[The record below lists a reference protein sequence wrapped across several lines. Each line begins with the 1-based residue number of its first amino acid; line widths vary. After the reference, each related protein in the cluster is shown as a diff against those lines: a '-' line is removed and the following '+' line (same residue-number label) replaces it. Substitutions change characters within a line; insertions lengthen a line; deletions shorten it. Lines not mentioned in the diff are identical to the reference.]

1 MHRLQNKF
9 ILSACL
15 LVTTLLALAHGY
27 ADEPINSNPVGFQVN
42 SVSQDTSSL
51 VITVVGT
58 LKAPANV
65 TPIFYLPSTSP
76 LVNGALATLQDNP
89 CATAIGGSNPHVCCL
104 DALHSSTVLDGSAQF
119 KTDFDATGANG
130 AVCTAGA
137 SNIADPSNTDA
148 HFTGLLGGS
157 ATWIGILGDDGTG
170 ISDGI
175 QTSIAPSGAADTYT
189 VTFEFLHSYLSVRA
203 LETDLG
209 SAQKR
214 YETFIGVV
222 FATLSTIDNSVSIT
236 ATQSGIQYD
245 KSDAAF
251 VSVSTEQD
259 RLAVDSV
266 VFQIHQGLDST
277 DVAQQYVEVTID
289 YDTAT
294 FTSGTATDLTVMAD
308 SLRWKIDTA
317 LPTTGWNAPC
327 SSTPSITWKTGC
339 LPEDPTLCDLD
350 VQYTAS
356 GTRIYFPVSSVAASA
371 TNKLYIQFVVA
382 LTMPTGTGTNVYS
395 SVTAVLDLSG
405 QPYLDHC
412 TVDEFQFTDIVDLL
426 SVSTTIGVTDA
437 TDEAITPAN
446 DHATGGNNEVHF
458 STVKAQSYADAA
470 MLIELDASTFFANAY
485 AADYTLTVDSAI
497 IFNFLS
503 TDTGSSYAGVQ
514 AEIQAGTAYTT
525 AELNDYYDIS
535 PTGTEVSKC
544 TNVPGSGAITDVIA
558 LDCYYRK
565 VIVDDTL
572 QTGMDESVYYAKGD
586 TASGTGISTAKSG
599 TLATFVRDKFFGG
612 NTAFA
617 TSQTATYL
625 GAHCLGGGTGSNV
638 DNNGYR
644 CLFIDPGYRWLSR
657 VSGNALTNFEI
668 SDKTIVT
675 LLVSVRDAS
684 GNVAAR
690 RLLSFDS
697 EKDSRKAHAQARL
710 REMHKQRSVTDS
722 IISYVSNNLRG
733 SAFGGPVAKPT
744 SRHSKSLQH
753 GRSLLQSSPAQ
764 EEAQMDYLADEY
776 AGGSLVVSNPY
787 VNPYVNMAYLAG
799 ASAKPWQFVK
809 FAIKKAS
816 NVPAEVFRHN
826 VHLVLANAG
835 NNPLLPGIEKIQ
847 TAAFSSSAS
856 GPAGGRRLL
865 ATATTD
871 ETVLAATIGNFT
883 IIYKEYLQ
891 CVLNTVV
898 SQTSNLTLTEAIA
911 TAQSCSSFNT
921 LESYSTDSVQV
932 YLDSNCGNGT
942 TVIQSA
948 QCNRLLSVQY
958 LFYPRIDFDE
968 SVAQTS
974 DPTLQFEI
982 PDIDS
987 TLINDE
993 SFIYNSR
1000 NAIATAMGV
1009 QMDHVLVTFKQPT
1022 ARRLLAFTYTMVVT
1036 VYPDSREATKW
1047 PPANFNVNTFYST
1060 SLRTKINEAIG
1071 AFNNNPVSVS
1081 TSVVNTIAPPTV
1093 PVTKKFTAEYKVKVS
1108 AFTQPLTSDIKSL
1121 LAAKTYEIMATYGAV
1136 AMDDVSAAGM
1146 FKPTSSVLEFTAKL
1160 GFSTNSE
1167 ACDSRSKVHDKRD
1180 SIQNDFKKDLMNLAL
1195 LGTASKVTVGDG
1207 KVFDTKTGEEQN
1219 CGLSAGAWVAI
1230 ILAIV
1235 VVLGGVIAYMYRA
1248 PIINWF
1254 SPGANSE
1261 LKAAP
1266 ASVFGTSNNGKVIY
1280 GRII

>member
-9 ILSACL
+9 ILSACVL
-15 LVTTLLALAHGY
+15 LTTLLALAHGY

-51 VITVVGT
+51 VITVTGT

-104 DALHSSTVLDGSAQF
+104 DALHSSTVFDGSAQF
-119 KTDFDATGANG
+119 ETDFDATGVNG

-137 SNIADPSNTDA
+137 SNIADPANTDA
-148 HFTGLLGGS
+148 HFAGLLGGS
-157 ATWIGILGDDGTG
+157 ATWIGIAGDDGTG
-170 ISDGI
+170 ITDGI
-175 QTSIAPSGAADTYT
+175 QTSIVPSGAADTYT
-189 VTFEFLHSYLSVRA
+189 VSFEFLHSYLAPRA

-222 FATLSTIDNSVSIT
+222 FATLSVVDNSVSIT

-251 VSVSTEQD
+251 VSISTEQD
-259 RLAVDSV
+259 RLAIDSA

-277 DVAQQYVEVTID
+277 DIAQQYVEVTID

-294 FTSGTATDLTVMAD
+294 FTSGTATDLTVMTD

-317 LPTTGWNAPC
+317 LPTAGWNSPC
-327 SSTPSITWKTGC
+327 SSAPSITWKTGC
-339 LPEDPTLCDLD
+339 LPEDPALCDLD

-371 TNKLYIQFVVA
+371 TDKLYIQFVVA

-395 SVTAVLDLSG
+395 SVSAVLDLSG

-437 TDEAITPAN
+437 TDEAITPTN

-458 STVKAQSYADAA
+458 STVKSQSYADAA

-497 IFNFLS
+497 VFNFLS
-503 TDTGSSYAGVQ
+503 VDTGSSYAGVQ
-514 AEIQAGTAYTT
+514 SEIQAGTAYTT
-525 AELNDYYDIS
+525 AELDGYYDIS
-535 PTGTEVSKC
+535 PTGTEASKC

-586 TASGTGISTAKSG
+586 TGSGTGISTAKSG

-625 GAHCLGGGTGSNV
+625 GAHCLGGGASSNV

-657 VSGNALTNFEI
+657 VSGNTLTNFEI

-710 REMHKQRSVTDS
+710 RDMHKQRSLTDS
-722 IISYVSNNLRG
+722 IVSYVSNNLRG

-744 SRHSKSLQH
+744 PRHSKSLQH

-799 ASAKPWQFVK
+799 ASAKPWQFIK
-809 FAIKKAS
+809 FVIKKAS

-826 VHLVLANAG
+826 VHLVLAHAG

-847 TAAFSSSAS
+847 TASFSSSAS
-856 GPAGGRRLL
+856 GPADGRRLL
-865 ATATTD
+865 STATTD

-883 IIYKEYLQ
+883 VIYKEYLQ
-891 CVLNTVV
+891 CVLDNVV
-898 SQTSNLTLTEAIA
+898 SQSANLTVAQAITATE
-911 TAQSCSSFNT
+911 SCASYNT
-921 LESYSTDSVQV
+921 LQTYITDDVNV

-942 TVIQSA
+942 KVA
-948 QCNRLLSVQY
+948 QTAECNRLLSIQY
-958 LFYPRIDFDE
+958 IFYPKINFDE
-968 SVAQTS
+968 SIAQTS

-982 PDIDS
+982 SQINS
-987 TLINDE
+987 EFINDE
-993 SFIYNSR
+993 AFIYNSR
-1000 NAIATAMGV
+1000 HAIAKSMNV
-1009 QMDHVLVTFKQPT
+1009 QMDRVHVEFKPT
-1022 ARRLLAFTYTMVVT
+1022 NGRRLLAFTYTMVVS
-1036 VYPDSREATKW
+1036 VYPDTREGNEW
-1047 PPANFNVNTFYST
+1047 PPENFNKNTFYST
-1060 SLRTKINEAIG
+1060 QLRSNIMTAVSAYNG
-1071 AFNNNPVSVS
+1071 QDVTVDSSPVVTASIPKVS
-1081 TSVVNTIAPPTV
+1081 ITH
-1093 PVTKKFTAEYKVKVS
+1093 KFTAEYKVKIS
-1108 AFTQPLTSDIKSL
+1108 AFTREDTVRIKSIVAREAL
-1121 LAAKTYEIMATYGAV
+1121 YNFSYYAGV
-1136 AMDDVSAAGM
+1136 AMDDVSVAGM
-1146 FKPTSSVLEFTAKL
+1146 FKPTTNTLEFTTKV
-1160 GFSTNSE
+1160 GFSTNSD
-1167 ACDSRSKVHDKRD
+1167 ACDSRSKVHDKR
-1180 SIQNDFKKDLMNLAL
+1180 SIIEKGLKDRLVLFTVVGA
-1195 LGTASKVTVGDG
+1195 TSKVTIEDG
-1207 KVFDTKTGEEQN
+1207 KVFDTNTGEEQN
-1219 CGLSAGAWVAI
+1219 CGMGAGAWIAI
-1230 ILAIV
+1230 IASIV
-1235 VVLGGVIAYMYRA
+1235 VVLGIVLYMYRE
-1248 PIINWF
+1248 PVMNLF
-1254 SPGANSE
+1254 GGKHSE
-1261 LKAAP
+1261 ASNVAS

>member
-1 MHRLQNKF
+1 MHRLRNRF
-9 ILSACL
+9 IFSACL

-58 LKAPANV
+58 LKVPSNV

-89 CATAIGGSNPHVCCL
+89 CATAIGGSSPHVCCL
-104 DALHSSTVLDGSAQF
+104 DALHTSTVFDGSAQF
-119 KTDFDATGANG
+119 ETDFDSTGANG

-157 ATWIGILGDDGTG
+157 ATWIGIVGDDGTG

-189 VTFEFLHSYLSVRA
+189 VTFEFLHSYLSARA

-222 FATLSTIDNSVSIT
+222 FATLSTTDNSVSIT

-259 RLAVDSV
+259 RLAIDSA

-277 DVAQQYVEVTID
+277 DVAHQYVEVTID

-339 LPEDPTLCDLD
+339 LPEDPALCDLD

-371 TNKLYIQFVVA
+371 TDKLYIQFVVA

-446 DHATGGNNEVHF
+446 DHATGGNNQVHF
-458 STVKAQSYADAA
+458 STVKSQSYADAA
-470 MLIELDASTFFANAY
+470 MLIELDASSFFANAY

-497 IFNFLS
+497 VFNFLS

-525 AELNDYYDIS
+525 AELNGYYDIS
-535 PTGTEVSKC
+535 PTGTEASKC

-586 TASGTGISTAKSG
+586 TATGTGISTAKSG

-625 GAHCLGGGTGSNV
+625 GAHCLGGGAGSNV

-644 CLFIDPGYRWLSR
+644 CLFVDPGYRWLSR
-657 VSGNALTNFEI
+657 VSGNTLTNFEI

-710 REMHKQRSVTDS
+710 REMHKQRSLTDS
-722 IISYVSNNLRG
+722 IVSYVSNNLRG

-744 SRHSKSLQH
+744 PRHSKSLQH

-764 EEAQMDYLADEY
+764 EEAQMEYLADEY
-776 AGGSLVVSNPY
+776 AGGSLVLSNPY

-799 ASAKPWQFVK
+799 ASAKPWQF
-809 FAIKKAS
+809 IKIVVNRDAS
-816 NVPAEVFRHN
+816 IPEQVFRHN
-826 VHLVLANAG
+826 MHVMLAASG

-847 TAAFSSSAS
+847 TAAFSTSTT
-856 GPAGGRRLL
+856 GPAGERRLL
-865 ATATTD
+865 ATSNIE
-871 ETVLAATIGNFT
+871 ETVLAIAIGNFT
-883 IIYKEYLQ
+883 DFYKEYFE
-891 CVLNTVV
+891 CIVANVV
-898 SQTSNLTLTEAIA
+898 EKHTNLTMEQAYAARESCLSTTNLQNQGLTV
-911 TAQSCSSFNT
+911 AQ
-921 LESYSTDSVQV
+921 LMLIPY
-932 YLDSNCGNGT
+932 CGNGT
-942 TVIQSA
+942 TVVQSA

-958 LFYPRIDFDE
+958 MFYPRIDFDE
-968 SVAQTS
+968 SIAQTS

-982 PDIDS
+982 SGIDS

-993 SFIYNSR
+993 PFIYNSR

-1009 QMDHVLVTFKQPT
+1009 QMDHVLVTFKQTT

-1060 SLRTKINEAIG
+1060 SLQTKINEAIG

-1093 PVTKKFTAEYKVKVS
+1093 AVTKKFTAEYKVKVS
-1108 AFTQPLTSDIKSL
+1108 AFTQPLTADIKSL
-1121 LAAKTYEIMATYGAV
+1121 VAAKALEIFSTYGAA

-1146 FKPTSSVLEFTAKL
+1146 FKPTTNTLEFTAKV
-1160 GFSTNSE
+1160 GFSTNSD
-1167 ACDSRSKVHDKRD
+1167 ACDSRSKVHDKRS
-1180 SIQNDFKKDLMNLAL
+1180 SIEKDLKERLVAY
-1195 LGTASKVTVGDG
+1195 GIVGATSKVTMEDG

-1219 CGLSAGAWVAI
+1219 CGLGAGAWIAI
-1230 ILAIV
+1230 IAAIV
-1235 VVLGGVIAYMYRA
+1235 VVLGIVLYMYRE
-1248 PIINWF
+1248 PVMNLF
-1254 SPGANSE
+1254 GQKNSNS
-1261 LKAAP
+1261 AIGNGG
-1266 ASVFGTSNNGKVIY
+1266 STFGTSNNGKVIY

>member
-1 MHRLQNKF
+1 MHRLRNKF
-9 ILSACL
+9 IVSACVL
-15 LVTTLLALAHGY
+15 LTTLLALAHGY

-51 VITVVGT
+51 VISVTGT

-89 CATAIGGSNPHVCCL
+89 CATAIGGSSPHVCCL
-104 DALHSSTVLDGSAQF
+104 DALHSSTVFDGSAQF
-119 KTDFDATGANG
+119 ETDFDATGVNG

-157 ATWIGILGDDGTG
+157 ATWIGIVGDDGTG
-170 ISDGI
+170 ITDGI

-209 SAQKR
+209 SARKR

-222 FATLSTIDNSVSIT
+222 FATLSTTDNSVSIT

-259 RLAVDSV
+259 RLAIDSA

-317 LPTTGWNAPC
+317 LPTAGWNAPC

-339 LPEDPTLCDLD
+339 LPEDPALCDLD

-371 TNKLYIQFVVA
+371 TDKLYIQFVVA

-446 DHATGGNNEVHF
+446 DHATGGNNQVHF
-458 STVKAQSYADAA
+458 STVKSQSYADAA

-497 IFNFLS
+497 VFNFLS
-503 TDTGSSYAGVQ
+503 VDTGSSYAGVQ

-525 AELNDYYDIS
+525 AELDGYYDIS
-535 PTGTEVSKC
+535 PTGTEASKC
-544 TNVPGSGAITDVIA
+544 TNVPGSGAITDVVA

-586 TASGTGISTAKSG
+586 TATGTGISTAKSG

-625 GAHCLGGGTGSNV
+625 GAHCLGGGAGSNV

-644 CLFIDPGYRWLSR
+644 CLFVDPGYRWLSR
-657 VSGNALTNFEI
+657 VSGNTLTNFEI

-710 REMHKQRSVTDS
+710 REMHKQRSLTDS
-722 IISYVSNNLRG
+722 IVSYVSNNLRG

-744 SRHSKSLQH
+744 PRHSKSLQH

-764 EEAQMDYLADEY
+764 EEAQMEYLADEY
-776 AGGSLVVSNPY
+776 AGGSLVLSNPY

-799 ASAKPWQFVK
+799 ASAKPWQFIK
-809 FAIKKAS
+809 FVIKKAS

-826 VHLVLANAG
+826 VHLVLAHAG
-835 NNPLLPGIEKIQ
+835 NNAVLPGIEKIQ

-856 GPAGGRRLL
+856 GPAGARRLL
-865 ATATTD
+865 STATTD

-883 IIYKEYLQ
+883 NIYKEYLQ
-891 CVLNTVV
+891 CVLDTVV
-898 SQTSNLTLTEAIA
+898 SQSANLTVAQAIT
-911 TAQSCSSFNT
+911 TAESCASYNT
-921 LESYSTDSVQV
+921 LQTYITDNVNV
-932 YLDSNCGNGT
+932 YLDSNCGNGS
-942 TVIQSA
+942 TVVQSA

-958 LFYPRIDFDE
+958 MFYPRIDFDE

-974 DPTLQFEI
+974 DPTIQFEI
-982 PDIDS
+982 SDIDS

-993 SFIYNSR
+993 PFIYNSR

-1009 QMDHVLVTFKQPT
+1009 QMDRVLVTFKQTT

-1060 SLRTKINEAIG
+1060 SLQTKINEAIG

-1093 PVTKKFTAEYKVKVS
+1093 PVTKKFTAEYKVKAS
-1108 AFTQPLTSDIKSL
+1108 AFTQPLTADIKSL
-1121 LAAKTYEIMATYGAV
+1121 VAAKALEIFSTYGAA

-1146 FKPTSSVLEFTAKL
+1146 FKPTTNTLEFTAKV
-1160 GFSTNSE
+1160 GFSTNSD
-1167 ACDSRSKVHDKRD
+1167 ACDSRSKVHDKRS
-1180 SIQNDFKKDLMNLAL
+1180 SIEKDLKERLVAY
-1195 LGTASKVTVGDG
+1195 GIVGATSKVTVEDG

-1219 CGLSAGAWVAI
+1219 CGLGAGAWIAI
-1230 ILAIV
+1230 IAAIV
-1235 VVLGGVIAYMYRA
+1235 VVLGIVLYMYREPVMNLFGQKPA
-1248 PIINWF
+1248 E
-1254 SPGANSE
+1254 NS
-1261 LKAAP
+1261 AFGNGG
-1266 ASVFGTSNNGKVIY
+1266 STFGTSDSGKVIY